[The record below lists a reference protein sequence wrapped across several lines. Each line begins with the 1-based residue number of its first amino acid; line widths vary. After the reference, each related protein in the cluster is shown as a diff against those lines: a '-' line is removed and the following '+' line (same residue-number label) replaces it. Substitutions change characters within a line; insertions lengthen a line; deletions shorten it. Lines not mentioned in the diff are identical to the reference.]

1 MFFRLN
7 NFYNIYYDKKQ
18 KTKKLQSQA
27 LKGAWEM
34 TARSRDQVLQRA
46 DFPMFFK
53 PHGAVHSW
61 PEHIFIL
68 QLFNTTLS
76 AHSFKWGM
84 LNIATQKVEQKYT
97 VLEVIHT

>member
-27 LKGAWEM
+27 LKGAWVM
-34 TARSRDQVLQRA
+34 TAWSRDQVLQRA

-53 PHGAVHSW
+53 PHSAVHSF
-61 PEHIFIL
+61 HFAAFQNHAVSIL
-68 QLFNTTLS
+68 FQMRH
-76 AHSFKWGM
+76 A
-84 LNIATQKVEQKYT
+84 
-97 VLEVIHT
+97 